1 MPAPAEG
8 GRAAPRDLY
17 SRFIPREE
25 LSSFESWS
33 FGDVSAGG
41 ARGRRARGRGAARSG
56 RAARAA
62 AARGAP
68 VGLPGRLSRR
78 PGRARRL
85 QAELRQPD
93 DDAGRRARAL
103 GRRAARRAP
112 AGDGARPRRD
122 RRPRWPARCCAASSR
137 RAPKCVTQVAE
148 QALDA
153 LLLSARH
160 IVLRVHPDDHALD
173 RAARPRRS
181 PRAARAWSPTRRS
194 GAAAAGS
201 NPTSAWSM
209 RPSTNAG
216 AARSRRSAATCHG
229 RTRPPTLPSSP
240 AREGSRRWLTR
251 RSFAP
256 PGRQGPAAPAH
267 RR

>member
-1 MPAPAEG
+1 MRPMTADQAAPACRRPPKAA
-8 GRAAPRDLY
+8 RAAPRDLY

-25 LSSFESWS
+25 LSSFA
-33 FGDVSAGG
+33 VVVVRRRLRRRRAA
-41 ARGRRARGRGAARSG
+41 ARRSARGRGAGRSG

-68 VGLPGRLSRR
+68 VGLPGRLPRR

-93 DDAGRRARAL
+93 DDAGRRARPL

-122 RRPRWPARCCAASSR
+122 GDGAGPPGAAQRAGRRGPNAS
-137 RAPKCVTQVAE
+137 TQVAE

-160 IVLRVHPDDHALD
+160 IVLRVHPDDHALIAGGSAEAIAARGARLVAD
-173 RAARPRRS
+173 AQVARGGCRVESDIGLVDATIDERWRRARRVARQRPAVARRRAADAACRS
-181 PRAARAWSPTRRS
+181 SDAKDPDD
-194 GAAAAGS
+194 G
-201 NPTSAWSM
+201 
-209 RPSTNAG
+209 
-216 AARSRRSAATCHG
+216 
-229 RTRPPTLPSSP
+229 
-240 AREGSRRWLTR
+240 
-251 RSFAP
+251 
-256 PGRQGPAAPAH
+256 
-267 RR
+267 